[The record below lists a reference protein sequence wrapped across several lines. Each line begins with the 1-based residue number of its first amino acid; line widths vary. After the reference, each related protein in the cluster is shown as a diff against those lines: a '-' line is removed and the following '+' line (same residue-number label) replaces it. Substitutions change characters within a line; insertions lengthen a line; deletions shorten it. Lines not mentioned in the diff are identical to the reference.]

1 MSSELEVQ
9 NIVYFNEKFKEI
21 VHNIIQN
28 RKQAN
33 LTQDQLSKIINV
45 DRRKIIS
52 LEAGRFDLITLLKA
66 SDLLGIKIIL
76 SFEIE

>member
-21 VHNIIQN
+21 VHNIVQN